1 MIPAF
6 HDEQWA
12 EFRRTCEEAGIL
24 PGGETDWLWA
34 AHSWSQLDMDQRT
47 KALKDVQER
56 SLEDYTISRAL
67 PQNYLKG
74 RYWTRTH
81 TRRKRVRIDPAAVE
95 RHNAALVREQEQAR
109 KREEELIGAFDT
121 WWAGRSPEEQRALF
135 TQEKRALLA
144 RCPSLKFNSDP
155 QVQDLVMVCIR
166 EMRKKMLEVA
176 R

>member
-12 EFRRTCEEAGIL
+12 EFRQICKDTGIL

-34 AHSWSQLDMDQRT
+34 AHAWSQLDTEQRG
-47 KALKDVQER
+47 AAIADVQER
-56 SLEDYTISRAL
+56 SLEDYTISHAN
-67 PQNYLKG
+67 PQSYLKG
-74 RYWTRTH
+74 RWWTRPH
-81 TRRKRVRIDPAAVE
+81 KKRKRVRIDPAAVE
-95 RHNAALVREQEQAR
+95 RHNETLLRSQEQER
-109 KREEELIGAFDT
+109 EREEALQVAFDA

-135 TQEKRALLA
+135 TQEKRALLQ
-144 RCPSLKFNSDP
+144 RCPSLKFNSDS